1 MRIAIVA
8 GVVSALALAA
18 CSSSNQP
25 KRGKY
30 QAKRYKTR
38 SYRTANAPRRVTRTV
53 TARPVSRT
61 YSPAP
66 AVQAAPSYN
75 QGSYVVT
82 RRYTQYEDGTTVERG
97 AYAASSATPSAGTPS
112 YTAVV
117 RTRRPVAS
125 VRYVGTMAP
134 PAPPPIMES
143 STRYIATPVTP
154 AARPGISASVMHN
167 AARAV
172 SKPVAPI
179 DTGAICTDEP
189 CGIPQDAHE
198 CVGGH
203 CGVPAPLDYVGVG
216 K

>member
-1 MRIAIVA
+1 MRNAIVL

-25 KRGKY
+25 KRSKY
-30 QAKRYKTR
+30 QAKRYQAR

-66 AVQAAPSYN
+66 AVQAAPSYD
-75 QGSYVVT
+75 GSYVVT
-82 RRYTQYEDGTTVERG
+82 RRYAQYEDGTTVDRG

-112 YTAVV
+112 YTPVV

-125 VRYVGTMAP
+125 VRYVGNMAP

-154 AARPGISASVMHN
+154 AARPGIAASAMNS
-167 AARAV
+167 AASAV
-172 SKPVAPI
+172 AKPVAPI
-179 DTGAICTDEP
+179 NTGAICTDDP
-189 CGIPQDAHE
+189 CGIPEGDCE
-198 CVGGH
+198 CVGDH
-203 CGVPAPLDYVGVG
+203 CGVPAPLDYVGIG

>member
-1 MRIAIVA
+1 MRIVIVA

-25 KRGKY
+25 RRGKY
-30 QAKRYKTR
+30 QAKRYQNRT
-38 SYRTANAPRRVTRTV
+38 YRTAQTPRRVTRTV

-66 AVQAAPSYN
+66 VVRAQAYN
-75 QGSYVVT
+75 SQGSYVVT
-82 RRYTQYEDGTTVERG
+82 RRYAQYADGTTVDRG

-112 YTAVV
+112 YTPVV

-125 VRYVGTMAP
+125 VRYVGDLAP
-134 PAPPPIMES
+134 PAPPPITES
-143 STRYIATPVTP
+143 STRYVSPVTP
-154 AARPGISASVMHN
+154 AARPGVSASVMHN

-172 SKPVAPI
+172 AKPVAPI
-179 DTGAICTDEP
+179 NTGAISTDDP
-189 CGIPQDAHE
+189 CGVHSEE
-198 CVGGH
+198 CVGGQ
-203 CGVPAPLDYVGVG
+203 CGVPAPLDYVIG

>member
-1 MRIAIVA
+1 MRIVIVA

-25 KRGKY
+25 RRGKY
-30 QAKRYKTR
+30 QAKRYQNRT
-38 SYRTANAPRRVTRTV
+38 YRTAQTPRRVTRTV

-66 AVQAAPSYN
+66 VAGHNAQAYN
-75 QGSYVVT
+75 SQGSYVVT
-82 RRYTQYEDGTTVERG
+82 RRYAQYADGTTVDRG

-112 YTAVV
+112 YTPVV

-125 VRYVGTMAP
+125 VRYVGDVAP
-134 PAPPPIMES
+134 PAPPPITES
-143 STRYIATPVTP
+143 STRYVSPVTP
-154 AARPGISASVMHN
+154 AARPGAMPNAAMQS

-172 SKPVAPI
+172 AKPVAPI
-179 DTGAICTDEP
+179 NTGAICTDDP
-189 CGIPQDAHE
+189 CGVHSDE
-198 CVGGH
+198 CVGGQ
-203 CGVPAPLDYVGVG
+203 CGVPAPLDYVIG